1 MNHGLTRSVERRRG
15 TPRAAA
21 KKELRRDRPAT
32 MVMPMS
38 LRDRLTELVSF
49 DTQNPSG
56 RERPLCD
63 RLAGELRALGAAT
76 VEVADVPTDV
86 AQHAYVYARFG
97 AGAPRLLL
105 NAHIDTVPANSGYT
119 TAPHALTPRDGNLY
133 GLGSADTK
141 GAIAAILEALARRA
155 PSGAVGVLF
164 SGDEER
170 SGSCM
175 RAFLGS
181 PAARDIK
188 RAIVCEPTSCRVGW
202 RHRGIGAAVA
212 SASGPGGHSS
222 RVDGIVNPMAVLA
235 RAAVALD
242 DFGLERRDHG
252 PEGFRGIC
260 LNVAALDGGI
270 AFNVIPTHA
279 SLLMSLRPAPGT
291 VVGDLLAEAG
301 RRARAAT
308 APHAIEWRVRKENP
322 AFATRDIAAFE
333 SLLGARARQ
342 PVDLAFWTEAA
353 LLSEAGIDAVVF
365 GPGDIAQAHA
375 ADEFVPLA
383 DLETAQ
389 AIFEQV
395 LAATSTP

>member
-1 MNHGLTRSVERRRG
+1 
-15 TPRAAA
+15 
-21 KKELRRDRPAT
+21 
-32 MVMPMS
+32 MS
-38 LRDRLTELVSF
+38 LRDRLTELVSH

-63 RLAGELRALGAAT
+63 KLAAELRALGAAA
-76 VEVADVPTDV
+76 VEVADVVTP
-86 AQHAYVYARFG
+86 ARSHAYVYARFG

-105 NAHIDTVPANSGYT
+105 NAHVDTVPANSGYASPPHT
-119 TAPHALTPRDGNLY
+119 LTAQDVRLV

-141 GAIAAILEALARRA
+141 GAIAAILEALARRRPA
-155 PSGAVGVLF
+155 GDVGVLF

-175 RAFLGS
+175 RAFLDS
-181 PAARDIK
+181 AHARGIE

-202 RHRGIGAAVA
+202 RHRGIGAALA
-212 SASGPGGHSS
+212 SATGPGGHSS
-222 RVDGIVNPMAVLA
+222 RVDGIDNPIAILA

-242 DFGLERRDHG
+242 EFGHEQREQG

-270 AFNVIPTHA
+270 AFNVVPTRA
-279 SLLMSLRPAPGT
+279 TLSMSLRPAPGT
-291 VVGDLLAEAG
+291 DVGELLEEAG
-301 RRARAAT
+301 RRARAAV
-308 APHAIEWRVRKENP
+308 APRAIAWEVRKENP

-333 SLLGARARQ
+333 PLLGARARQ
-342 PVDLAFWTEAA
+342 PIDVAFWTEAA

-375 ADEFVPLA
+375 ADEYVTMD
-383 DLETAQ
+383 DLEAAQ
-389 AIFEQV
+389 AAFEQV
-395 LAATSTP
+395 LAAKP